1 MRGAWGQPGL
11 HDEKTKIEDVGQMK
25 QIGREKNPRRLWSPF
40 FAELW
45 VLVFLVEFMKG
56 SLLVAIL
63 PVYMGET
70 LGLSAGIIGLAF
82 SLQYFGDNAF
92 RAPAGWIAERL
103 GYRGTMSSALL
114 FTLVA
119 VIMLSVLTEPVWL
132 VVACLLLGLG
142 TSPLWPCVMTGTTEM
157 SGPNNSN
164 GAAMGTLEIAS
175 MGGTGMG
182 PLVMNFAMA
191 HYGHSYGMV
200 FMILTGCSIVLLLV
214 SLLLP
219 GRKKSADKGALQ
231 RSALVSSDGLAKQ
244 KQQLLVGIKET
255 LNSLKTK
262 LDVNPLIYP
271 ALFLQSFVIGLI
283 SPVLTLYART
293 DLGISPNL
301 YSVFLIAGGGVTV
314 LALIPCGKL
323 VDRLGTE
330 YFLHAGF
337 LLAGITLFFFSA
349 VRSIPLVFVS
359 VALIGLGYALILPAW
374 NTFLAKLI
382 PESERATI
390 WGFFL
395 TLQGSGMVIGPLV
408 SGVLWD
414 RAGHTAPFIIS
425 GVVMLLMF
433 GCHLALARNPRRKTA
448 EA

>member
-1 MRGAWGQPGL
+1 M
-11 HDEKTKIEDVGQMK
+11 DE
-25 QIGREKNPRRLWSPF
+25 IGRKQASGRLWTPF
-40 FAELW
+40 FVQLW

-63 PVYMGET
+63 PVYMGEA

-92 RAPAGWIAERL
+92 RAPAGWLAERL
-103 GYRGTMSSALL
+103 GYRGTMSTALL
-114 FTLVA
+114 FTLA
-119 VIMLSVLTEPVWL
+119 AIIMLSVLREPVWL
-132 VVACLLLGLG
+132 IAACLLLGLG

-175 MGGTGMG
+175 MGGTGVG

-191 HYGHSYGMV
+191 YYGHSYGMV
-200 FMILTGCSIVLLLV
+200 FLILIGCSIVLLLV
-214 SLLLP
+214 ALMLP
-219 GRKKSADKGALQ
+219 GSNKSAVAEGLE
-231 RSALVSSDGLAKQ
+231 RSAAASCDGAKKQ
-244 KQQLLVGIKET
+244 KHPLWQGVKET
-255 LNSLKTK
+255 INTLKTK
-262 LDVNPLIYP
+262 LNVNPLIYP

-301 YSVFLIAGGGVTV
+301 YSALLIAGGGVTV

-323 VDRLGTE
+323 VDRWGTK
-330 YFLHAGF
+330 YFLHIGF
-337 LLAGITLFFFSA
+337 LLAGITLLFFSTVQA
-349 VRSIPLVFVS
+349 IPLVFVA

-374 NTFLAKLI
+374 NTFLARLI
-382 PESERATI
+382 PESERATV

-414 RAGHTAPFIIS
+414 HIGHTAPFIIS

-433 GCHLALARNPRRKTA
+433 GCHLVLARHPRRKTV

>member
-1 MRGAWGQPGL
+1 
-11 HDEKTKIEDVGQMK
+11 MK
-25 QIGREKNPRRLWSPF
+25 QIRRKKASQRLWTPF
-40 FAELW
+40 FAKLW
-45 VLVFLVEFMKG
+45 ILVFLVEFMKG
-56 SLLVAIL
+56 SLLVSIL

-92 RAPAGWIAERL
+92 RAPAGWMAERL
-103 GYRGTMSSALL
+103 GYRGTMSTALL

-119 VIMLSVLTEPVWL
+119 IIMLSTLTEPVWL
-132 VVACLLLGLG
+132 VIACLLLGLG

-157 SGPNNSN
+157 SGPNNNN

-175 MGGTGMG
+175 MGGTGFG
-182 PLVMNFAMA
+182 PLIMNFAIS

-200 FMILTGCSIVLLLV
+200 FMILIGCSIVLLLV
-214 SLLLP
+214 ALMLP
-219 GRKKSADKGALQ
+219 GTN
-231 RSALVSSDGLAKQ
+231 RSAGKDDLEQSALISSGGNSKQ
-244 KQQLLVGIKET
+244 KRQVLRGIQET
-255 LNSLKTK
+255 INTLKTK
-262 LDVNPLIYP
+262 LNVNPLIYP

-301 YSVFLIAGGGVTV
+301 YSVLLIAGGGVTV

-323 VDRLGTE
+323 VDRLGTK
-330 YFLHAGF
+330 YFLHIGF
-337 LLAGITLFFFSA
+337 LLAGTTLFFFST
-349 VRSIPLVFVS
+349 VQTIPLVFVS
-359 VALIGLGYALILPAW
+359 VAIIGLGYALILPAW
-374 NTFLAKLI
+374 NTFLAQLI
-382 PESERATI
+382 PESERATV

-425 GVVMLLMF
+425 GIVMLLMF
-433 GCHLALARNPRRKTA
+433 GCHLALARNPRRKTVVKA
-448 EA
+448 

>member
-1 MRGAWGQPGL
+1 M
-11 HDEKTKIEDVGQMK
+11 E

-214 SLLLP
+214 SLMLP
-219 GRKKSADKGALQ
+219 GRKESADKGALQ

-244 KQQLLVGIKET
+244 KLKLLGGIKET
-255 LNSLKTK
+255 IIKLKTK
-262 LDVNPLIYP
+262 LNVHPLISP
-271 ALFLQSFVIGLI
+271 ALFL
-283 SPVLTLYART
+283 
-293 DLGISPNL
+293 
-301 YSVFLIAGGGVTV
+301 
-314 LALIPCGKL
+314 
-323 VDRLGTE
+323 
-330 YFLHAGF
+330 
-337 LLAGITLFFFSA
+337 
-349 VRSIPLVFVS
+349 
-359 VALIGLGYALILPAW
+359 
-374 NTFLAKLI
+374 
-382 PESERATI
+382 
-390 WGFFL
+390 
-395 TLQGSGMVIGPLV
+395 
-408 SGVLWD
+408 
-414 RAGHTAPFIIS
+414 
-425 GVVMLLMF
+425 
-433 GCHLALARNPRRKTA
+433 
-448 EA
+448 

>member
-1 MRGAWGQPGL
+1 
-11 HDEKTKIEDVGQMK
+11 MK
-25 QIGREKNPRRLWSPF
+25 QIRRKKASQRLWTPF
-40 FAELW
+40 FSKLW
-45 VLVFLVEFMKG
+45 ILVFLVEFMKG
-56 SLLVAIL
+56 SLLVSIL

-92 RAPAGWIAERL
+92 RAPAGWMAERL
-103 GYRGTMSSALL
+103 GYRGTMSTALL

-119 VIMLSVLTEPVWL
+119 IIMLSALTAPVWL
-132 VVACLLLGLG
+132 VIACLLLGLG

-157 SGPNNSN
+157 SGPNNNN

-175 MGGTGMG
+175 MGGTGLG
-182 PLVMNFAMA
+182 PLIMNFAIS
-191 HYGHSYGMV
+191 HYGHSYSTV
-200 FMILTGCSIVLLLV
+200 FMILIGCSIVLLLV
-214 SLLLP
+214 ALMLP
-219 GRKKSADKGALQ
+219 GTN
-231 RSALVSSDGLAKQ
+231 RSASKAEPEQSALTSSGDSKQ
-244 KQQLLVGIKET
+244 KQQVRRGIQET
-255 LNSLKTK
+255 IRTLKTK
-262 LDVNPLIYP
+262 LNVNPLIYP

-301 YSVFLIAGGGVTV
+301 YSMLLIAGGGVTV

-323 VDRLGTE
+323 VDRLGTK
-330 YFLHAGF
+330 YFLHIGF
-337 LLAGITLFFFSA
+337 LLAGTTLFFFST
-349 VRSIPLVFVS
+349 VQSIPLVFVS
-359 VALIGLGYALILPAW
+359 VAIIGLGYALILPAW
-374 NTFLAKLI
+374 NTFLAQLI
-382 PESERATI
+382 PESERATV

-414 RAGHTAPFIIS
+414 HAGHTAPFIIS
-425 GVVMLLMF
+425 GIVMLLMF
-433 GCHLALARNPRRKTA
+433 SCHLVLARHPRRKNA

>member
-1 MRGAWGQPGL
+1 
-11 HDEKTKIEDVGQMK
+11 MK
-25 QIGREKNPRRLWSPF
+25 QIRRKKASQRLWTPF
-40 FAELW
+40 FAKLW
-45 VLVFLVEFMKG
+45 ILVFLVEFMKG
-56 SLLVAIL
+56 SLLVSIL

-92 RAPAGWIAERL
+92 RAPAGWMAERL
-103 GYRGTMSSALL
+103 GYRGTMSTALL

-119 VIMLSVLTEPVWL
+119 IIMLSTLTEPVWL
-132 VVACLLLGLG
+132 VIACLLLGLG

-157 SGPNNSN
+157 SGPNNNN

-175 MGGTGMG
+175 MGGTGFG
-182 PLVMNFAMA
+182 PLIMNFAIS

-200 FMILTGCSIVLLLV
+200 FMILIGCSIVLLLV
-214 SLLLP
+214 ALMLP
-219 GRKKSADKGALQ
+219 GTN
-231 RSALVSSDGLAKQ
+231 RSAGKDDLEQSALISSGGNSKQ
-244 KQQLLVGIKET
+244 KRQVLRGIKET
-255 LNSLKTK
+255 INTLKTK
-262 LDVNPLIYP
+262 LNVNPLIYP

-301 YSVFLIAGGGVTV
+301 YSVLLIAGGGVTV

-323 VDRLGTE
+323 VDRLGTK
-330 YFLHAGF
+330 YFLHIGF
-337 LLAGITLFFFSA
+337 LLAGTTLFFFST
-349 VRSIPLVFVS
+349 VQTIPLVFVS
-359 VALIGLGYALILPAW
+359 VAIIGLGYALILPAW
-374 NTFLAKLI
+374 NTFLAQLI
-382 PESERATI
+382 PESERATV

-425 GVVMLLMF
+425 GIVMLLMF
-433 GCHLALARNPRRKTA
+433 GCHLVLARNPRRKTVVKA
-448 EA
+448 